1 MALPAPTKLTRRY
14 LLDFTWRA
22 AVFLMIFGIYLYDKN
37 LLHFETQSK
46 LFWPLSLLWVAVLV
60 SMLAQL
66 SPKSRLTTGC
76 MKQYVTGYR
85 PAPNYDRE
93 GLKTAVK
100 QQNVGAAKVAALWLA
115 VHGVIGYLY
124 MKKAVTV
131 AELVLLCAFYYLCD
145 LICVLFFCP
154 FQTFLMKNR
163 CCVNCRIFA
172 WGSWM
177 MAVPLVFVPHL
188 YARSLGADNGQET
201 FCRMLDRMEQMLGG
215 ERASRFH
222 SHFSKIQFTPGGGE
236 KCHRTFADNGGYG
249 PDWAPLAA
257 EVARRGWSPTFI
269 CESAG
274 TQAEDALEMKRVYQS
289 FCEGGCL

>member
-115 VHGVIGYLY
+115 VHGAIGYLY

-145 LICVLFFCP
+145 LTCVLFFCP

-188 YARSLGADNGQET
+188 YARSLVAASVLVLLVWEFRFRKYPQRFWFGSNCLLRCGECKEKL
-201 FCRMLDRMEQMLGG
+201 CRYKVPRSPGYQAM
-215 ERASRFH
+215 SR
-222 SHFSKIQFTPGGGE
+222 SNS
-236 KCHRTFADNGGYG
+236 N
-249 PDWAPLAA
+249 
-257 EVARRGWSPTFI
+257 
-269 CESAG
+269 
-274 TQAEDALEMKRVYQS
+274 
-289 FCEGGCL
+289 